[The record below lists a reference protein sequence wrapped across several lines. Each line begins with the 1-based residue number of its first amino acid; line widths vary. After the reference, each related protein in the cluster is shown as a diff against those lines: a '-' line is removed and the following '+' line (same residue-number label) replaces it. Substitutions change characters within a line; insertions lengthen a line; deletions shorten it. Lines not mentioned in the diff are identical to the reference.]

1 MIESENERRR
11 LETNN
16 TAAAESAASTKRPV
30 AHSARQTEQLFSG
43 ATNKLTPVFSS
54 LILAATTDTS
64 ITSMP
69 ANTGEPTPRILSTL
83 PSFPWVVFWNCHNV
97 ALDAPALKNTAC
109 LLETLEDRL
118 CVLRAAR
125 EHRVEEGRCGH
136 GKVNVGTGCSPRE
149 KRETVWYLPGVA
161 GVGTARVCSLQPTP
175 CRGGE
180 RTSIRGGVT
189 LALPWTFKREPA
201 SSRVH
206 SSGTSPQIPHFLS
219 VLFHTHIAKRRN
231 F

>member
-1 MIESENERRR
+1 MSESENERRR

-30 AHSARQTEQLFSG
+30 THSARQTEQLFSG
-43 ATNKLTPVFSS
+43 ATNKLSS
-54 LILAATTDTS
+54 SPLILAATTGTP

-125 EHRVEEGRCGH
+125 KHRVEEGRCGH
-136 GKVNVGTGCSPRE
+136 GKVNVGPGCSPRE

-161 GVGTARVCSLQPTP
+161 RVGTARVCSLQPTP

-189 LALPWTFKREPA
+189 LALPWTLKGRLFSCTFFRDFAADTP
-201 SSRVH
+201 
-206 SSGTSPQIPHFLS
+206 LS
-219 VLFHTHIAKRRN
+219 ERTISHTHIAKRRN